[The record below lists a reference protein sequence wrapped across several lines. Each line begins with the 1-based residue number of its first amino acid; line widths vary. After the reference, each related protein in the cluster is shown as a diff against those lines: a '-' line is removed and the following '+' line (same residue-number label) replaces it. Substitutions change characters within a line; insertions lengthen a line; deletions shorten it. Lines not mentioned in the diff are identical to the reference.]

1 MKTKLHS
8 IIFLLMVTSLSWAQ
22 GGRTINGTVT
32 DDAGGPLPG
41 VNVLVRG
48 TTTGTQTDF
57 DGNYSLEVS
66 PGSALEFS
74 YLGFQTQEIVVADQT
89 EINVNMVTS
98 ASDLDEVVVVG
109 YGNQKRSD
117 ITGAVVSI
125 KADEIAKQPAV
136 TALQS
141 IQGKVAGVNIIAS
154 DAPGSSPTVLVR
166 GLGTALGGRS
176 PFYVVDGQPVSDI
189 RSINP
194 NDIAS
199 IDFLKGASYAN
210 IYGIRAAN
218 GVILITTKKG
228 KPGKAEFRFDS
239 YYGARTILNRVDMA
253 NGRQYAQYFN
263 EEGDGLNNSYKLQL
277 DQPYDTDWYD
287 ELLQTG
293 FINNNSFSVSGA
305 GENINYFLSYNLFQE
320 EGVLKDA
327 TYTRGTIRNNNTY
340 ELFDNRLRIIQNLN
354 ITYTNESPKPFG
366 AFNSAFRQAPIV
378 PTRYPSNGRFGRNF
392 VNETTGLIGF
402 QAGSEET
409 IRTLNNVGNPLADV
423 FFADEQI
430 NTTTLQGLV
439 TAEFDITD
447 YLMATTRFGATK
459 GYSKNKKYSDILQIW
474 LNADPRRT
482 VEQFEAGRV
491 PDEEGN
497 VSIEF
502 ANNSLKI
509 RDEEDYRW
517 NVDAFLTFTKSFGKH
532 NLSATVGATR
542 ENFGGGDFL
551 EAQAYDIQGERRLR
565 SLDSR
570 GGLFDVSA
578 NQDTDQSTNIQ
589 SYFARA
595 EYDFDKKYYLR
606 GVVRRDGTSNFIQGG
621 NNFFDYFPAVS
632 AGWTISNEDF
642 LEDSSL
648 VSNLKIFTG
657 WGKLGNAN
665 VPLNVQQVNSG
676 SGSTNTNYVFGPSQN
691 LNIGAAFGSPA
702 LPISWE
708 VTEEFEAGFDFGLL
722 DQKLSGT
729 FTYYNRL
736 NTNTIIQVQNIL
748 NSSSEGAFLAQAA
761 EVSNTGVEALVNWR
775 DNIGDDFSYSVGAN
789 FSSNK
794 NEVQHVTPGFD
805 GQLGGNVDYGGRTKR
820 LQNGEPIFAWWLY
833 EAVGVWQ
840 TQEEID
846 AAGAKLGSPKPGYLR
861 YRDQNEDGVIDQ
873 RDRGYFGS
881 YIPTFNYGVNLSFN
895 YKNLD
900 FSVDG
905 FGVGGNKVYNAL
917 NSARNG
923 GENIPEEVF
932 NNRWTGPGSTNLN
945 PGAQKDREPSTYY
958 LENGDY
964 FRVNNVTLGYSLNDI
979 PFFNKT
985 RFYLTVQN
993 PFIITNY
1000 SGFTPEL
1007 NGSGVPN
1014 EGAGI
1019 ELAAYP
1025 TNRTFILGANF
1036 QL

>member
-1 MKTKLHS
+1 MKSKL
-8 IIFLLMVTSLSWAQ
+8 LLLLLFGFALSLGAQTAKTVT
-22 GGRTINGTVT
+22 GTVT
-32 DDAGGPLPG
+32 DANGQPLPG
-41 VNVLVRG
+41 ASVLVKG
-48 TTTGTQTDF
+48 TTNGAQTDF
-57 DGNYSLEVS
+57 DGNFSLNNVPDDGTLVFSYVGFAEQEVSVDGKTTFNVSLEEN
-66 PGSALEFS
+66 A
-74 YLGFQTQEIVVADQT
+74 QA
-89 EINVNMVTS
+89 
-98 ASDLDEVVVVG
+98 LDEVVVVG
-109 YGNQKRSD
+109 YGSQKRSD
-117 ITGAVVSI
+117 ITGAVVSV
-125 KADEIAKQPAV
+125 KAEEIAKQPAV

-141 IQGKVAGVNIIAS
+141 VQGKVAGVNIIAS

-166 GLGTALGGRS
+166 GLGTALGGTS

-189 RSINP
+189 RNINP

-239 YYGARTILNRVDMA
+239 YYGARTILNRVELA

-263 EEGDGLNNSYKLQL
+263 EEGDGLAKSYMIQEN
-277 DQPYDTDWYD
+277 QPYDTDWYD
-287 ELLQTG
+287 ELIQTG
-293 FINNNSFSVSGA
+293 FISNNSFSVSGA
-305 GENINYFLSYNLFQE
+305 GENINYFFSYNLFQE
-320 EGVLKDA
+320 EGILEDA

-340 ELFDNRLRIIQNLN
+340 KLFDDRVRIIQNLN
-354 ITYTNESPKPFG
+354 ITYTHERPKPFG
-366 AFNSAFRQAPIV
+366 AFDSAFRQAPIV

-392 VNETTGLIGF
+392 VNETTGIIGF
-402 QAGSEET
+402 QAGPGET

-423 FFADEQI
+423 FFADQQI

-447 YLMATTRFGATK
+447 NLMATARFGATK
-459 GYSKNKKYSDILQIW
+459 GYSKNKNFADIREIW

-491 PDEEGN
+491 QDDDGN

-502 ANNSLKI
+502 ANNSYNV
-509 RDEEDYRW
+509 RDQETYRW
-517 NVDAFLTFTKSFGKH
+517 NVDGFLTYSDSFGKH
-532 NLSATVGATR
+532 NLSATVGASR
-542 ENFGGGDFL
+542 ESTGGGEFL
-551 EAQAYDIQGERRLR
+551 QAQAYDILGERRLR
-565 SLDSR
+565 SLESR

-578 NQDTDQSTNIQ
+578 NQDTFQSTNIQ

-595 EYDFDKKYYLR
+595 EYNFDQKYYLR

-621 NNFFDYFPAVS
+621 DNYFDYFPAVS
-632 AGWTISNEDF
+632 AGWTISNENF
-642 LEDSSL
+642 LEDSSFL
-648 VSNLKIFTG
+648 SNFKIFTG
-657 WGKLGNAN
+657 WGEVGNAN
-665 VPLNVQQVNSG
+665 VPINVQQINSG
-676 SGSTNTNYVFGPSQN
+676 AGSTNTNYVLGPQQS
-691 LNIGAAFGSPA
+691 LITGAAFGSPA

-722 DQKLSGT
+722 NQKLSGT
-729 FTYYNRL
+729 FSYYNRL
-736 NTNTIIQVQNIL
+736 NTNTIIDVQNTKT
-748 NSSSEGAFLAQAA
+748 SFSEGNFLAQAA
-761 EVSNTGVEALVNWR
+761 EVSNTGFEALVNWR
-775 DNIGDDFSYSVGAN
+775 DNIGEEFSYTIGAN
-789 FSSNK
+789 FSTNK
-794 NEVQHVTPGFD
+794 NEVQNVTPGFD
-805 GQLGGNVDYGGRTKR
+805 GQLGGDVAYGGRAKR

-840 TQEEID
+840 SQEEID
-846 AAGAKLGSPKPGYLR
+846 AAEAKLGSPKPGYLR
-861 YRDQNEDGVIDQ
+861 YKDQNNDGAIDQ
-873 RDRGYFGS
+873 RDRAYFGS

-900 FSVDG
+900 FSLDG
-905 FGVGGNKVYNAL
+905 FGVGGNKIYNAL

-932 NNRWTGPGSTNLN
+932 LNRWTEENPSNLN
-945 PGAQKDREPSTYY
+945 PGAQRDREPSSYY
-958 LENGDY
+958 LEKGDY
-964 FRVNNVTLGYSLNDI
+964 FRVNNITLGYSLQDI

-985 RFYLTVQN
+985 RFYVTVQN
-993 PFIITNY
+993 PFIITDY

-1007 NGSGVPN
+1007 NGSGTSN
-1014 EGAGI
+1014 GSAGI

-1025 TNRTFILGANF
+1025 TNRTFIFGANF